1 MSENNS
7 DMSETD
13 TNMSMSETLNTE
25 DVDSDNGDEYCDILN
40 MMQQANDIKK
50 EMKIVENNKRISKNK
65 MTKYEFVRL
74 IGERTR
80 QLTMGA
86 KPLIKVNP
94 KSEKLSY
101 EEIAIEELKKNMIPI
116 KIKRPVIDHYE
127 VWSIEE
133 LDKSHIEHLFK

>member
-7 DMSETD
+7 NMSDTD

-25 DVDSDNGDEYCDILN
+25 DVDSEMGDEYCDILN
-40 MMQQANDIKK
+40 MIEQTNNIKK
-50 EMKIVENNKRISKNK
+50 EMEIVSNDKRISKNK

-74 IGERTR
+74 IGERKQ

-101 EEIAIEELKKNMIPI
+101 EEIAIEELKNNMIPI
-116 KIKRPVIDHYE
+116 KIKRPVNNHYE